1 MIRKLAKF
9 FSISGLTAVLV
20 YGLIGSGA
28 WFTDTA
34 ASPGSISS
42 GDFNLV
48 LSGESLKLDKLE
60 PGTDYQ
66 PVGEICIA
74 NQGDYDMKFRGIIKD
89 VDDPGNLQ
97 SYLILKIEIKEIN
110 ETDHNNYGPAG
121 VALEIAKD
129 VPLSTFLD
137 WNDFI
142 AIVPG
147 SPNAPQPFSSGMKI
161 CYVISGK
168 LSGDAGNEQIA
179 KTLNANLFIE
189 STPVDQFWVVSLYK
203 AGKFSS
209 RS

>member
-1 MIRKLAKF
+1 MIRKIIKYF
-9 FSISGLTAVLV
+9 FITGMTVVLV
-20 YGLIGSGA
+20 YGLSGSGA

-48 LSGESLKLDKLE
+48 LSEEPLKLENLE

-66 PVGEICIA
+66 PVGKICIE

-129 VPLSTFLD
+129 VPLSAFLD

-147 SPNAPQPFSSGMKI
+147 SPNAPQPFSPGMKI

-168 LSGDAGNEQIA
+168 LGGDAGNEQIA
-179 KTLNANLFIE
+179 KTLNANLIIE
-189 STPVDQFWVVSLYK
+189 STQWINS
-203 AGKFSS
+203 GW
-209 RS
+209 